1 MSTQDKGIL
10 VIVSGFSGAG
20 KGTLVGNLMKNYPN
34 EYALSIS
41 ATTRLPRTG
50 EVEGVHYFYKSRT
63 EFETMIAENALLEY
77 AQYVDNYYGTPKQYV
92 LDRMA
97 EGKNV
102 LLEIEMQGAM
112 KIKERFPETKL
123 IFVSAP
129 SAQELYNRLV
139 GRGTE
144 SAEVI
149 AKRMQ
154 RACEEAEEMDR
165 YELLLINDKLTE
177 STQRLHEIITNEK
190 THRSSENEPYFMDNN
205 AKFVDNMRKE
215 LKSFLKGDLK

>member
-10 VIVSGFSGAG
+10 VIISGFSGAG
-20 KGTLVGNLMKNYPN
+20 KGTLVNRLMSEYPD
-34 EYALSIS
+34 EYALSVS
-41 ATTRLPRTG
+41 ATTRAPRPG
-50 EVEGVHYFYKSRT
+50 EENAVHYFFKT
-63 EFETMIAENALLEY
+63 KDEFEEMIEQGELLEY
-77 AQYVDNYYGTPKQYV
+77 AQYVGNYYGTPKQYV

-112 KIKERFPETKL
+112 KIKARFPETRL

-129 SAQELYNRLV
+129 GAEILHERLV

-144 SAEVI
+144 EPSVI

-154 RACEEAEEMDR
+154 RACEEAEDMDR
-165 YELLLINDKLTE
+165 YDYLLINDILE
-177 STQRLHEIITNEK
+177 DSTRLLHEIITNEK
-190 THRSSENEPYFMDNN
+190 MHEASKNEMFLMRKN
-205 AKFVDNMRKE
+205 ASFVDNMRKE
-215 LKSFLKGDLK
+215 LKSFSKGE